1 MNTRLV
7 AAKVLSRVLQ
17 DGQSLTAALDN
28 AFLVVE
34 STKDRA
40 FIQAL
45 CYGVCRQFHRLDFI
59 LSQLLDKPLKDTDV
73 KALALVG
80 LYQLNFMRVKP
91 HAAVSETVLAARK
104 KPWAKSLINAV
115 LRTYLREQEGLE
127 HKADK
132 FQAAALSHPD
142 WLIKQIE
149 QDWPEQALTI
159 LQENNQQPPMALRV
173 NLAKISREDYLQ
185 QLAEQ
190 EIAGKIVSFC
200 PSAIVLDNPVSVGL
214 LPGFADGLASVQ
226 DTAAQLAAGL
236 LDVQPGQRVLDVCA
250 APGGKTAHI
259 LESAVGRNKP
269 DRAVAKAGV
278 SGEPPGSA
286 GNIELVAVDIDES
299 RMLRVGENLQRLNLQ
314 AELVVGDA
322 ANPKDWWDGKPFDRI
337 LLDAP
342 CSALGV
348 IRRHPDIKLLR
359 RAEDIDQLQVL
370 QKSILQAVWP
380 LLASGGLLL
389 YATCSILKQEN
400 ERQVQAFLAEYPDA
414 VELPIDADWG
424 SAGVCGRQILTGD
437 AAMDGFYY
445 ARLSKRL
452 DME

>member
-7 AAKVLSRVLQ
+7 AARVLSRVLQ

-28 AFLVVE
+28 AFLTME
-34 STKDRA
+34 SGKDRA

-45 CYGVCRQFHRLDFI
+45 CYGVCRQYQRLDFI

-80 LYQLNFMRVKP
+80 LYQLKFMRVKP

-115 LRTYLREQEGLE
+115 LRTYLREQEELE

-132 FQAAALSHPD
+132 SQVAALSHPD

-149 QDWPEQALTI
+149 QDWPEQALKI
-159 LQENNQQPPMALRV
+159 LLENNQQPPMVLRV
-173 NLAKISREDYLQ
+173 NLAKTSRDDYLQ
-185 QLAEQ
+185 LLAGQDVMAET
-190 EIAGKIVSFC
+190 VSFC
-200 PSAIVLDNPVSVGL
+200 PSAIRLDKPVPVDL
-214 LPGFADGLASVQ
+214 LPGFADGLVSVQ

-236 LDVQPGQRVLDVCA
+236 LDVQPGHRVLDVCA
-250 APGGKTAHI
+250 APGGKAAHI
-259 LESAVGRNKP
+259 LESQPQLK
-269 DRAVAKAGV
+269 
-278 SGEPPGSA
+278 
-286 GNIELVAVDIDES
+286 ELVAVDIDES
-299 RMLRVGENLQRLNLQ
+299 RMQRVSENLQRLGVQ
-314 AELVVGDA
+314 ATLVVGDA
-322 ANPKDWWDGKPFDRI
+322 AKPEDWWDGKLFDRI

-359 RAEDIDQLQVL
+359 RTEDIGQLQAL
-370 QKSILQAVWP
+370 QKSILQAVWL
-380 LLASGGLLL
+380 LLAPGGLML

-400 ERQVQAFLAEYPDA
+400 EQQVQAFLTEHSDA
-414 VELPIDADWG
+414 VELPINADWG
-424 SAGVCGRQILTGD
+424 VTGVCGQQILTGES
-437 AAMDGFYY
+437 AMDGFYY
-445 ARLSKRL
+445 ARISKQ
-452 DME
+452 

>member
-1 MNTRLV
+1 MNTRLI
-7 AAKVLSRVLQ
+7 AARVLSRVLQ

-28 AFLVVE
+28 AFLTID
-34 STKDRA
+34 SAKDRA

-59 LSQLLDKPLKDTDV
+59 LSQLLDKPLKDVDV

-104 KPWAKSLINAV
+104 KPWAKSLLNAV

-132 FQAAALSHPD
+132 FQVAALSHPD
-142 WLIKQIE
+142 WLIKQVE
-149 QDWPEQALTI
+149 QDWPGQALNI
-159 LQENNQQPPMALRV
+159 FLENNRQPPMVLRV
-173 NLAKISREDYLQ
+173 NLAKTDREQYR
-185 QLAEQ
+185 QLLAGQDIAAE
-190 EIAGKIVSFC
+190 IVDFC
-200 PSAIVLDNPVSVGL
+200 PSAIRLDKPVPVDL
-214 LPGFADGLASVQ
+214 LPGFTDGLVSVQ

-236 LDVQPGQRVLDVCA
+236 LDVQPGHRVLDVCA

-259 LESAVGRNKP
+259 LESQTLLK
-269 DRAVAKAGV
+269 
-278 SGEPPGSA
+278 
-286 GNIELVAVDIDES
+286 ELVAVDIDES
-299 RMLRVGENLQRLNLQ
+299 RMQRVGENLRRLKLQ
-314 AELVVGDA
+314 AKLLVGDA
-322 ANPKDWWDGKPFDRI
+322 ANPAAWWDGKPFDRI

-359 RAEDIDQLQVL
+359 RAEDIGQLQAL
-370 QKSILQAVWP
+370 QKSILHAVWP
-380 LLASGGLLL
+380 LLAPGGLLL

-400 ERQVQAFLAEYPDA
+400 EQQVQAFLAEHSDA
-414 VELPIDADWG
+414 VELPINTGWG
-424 SAGVCGRQILTGD
+424 IAGACGRQIMTGQS
-437 AAMDGFYY
+437 AMDGFYY
-445 ARLSKRL
+445 ARIGKQ
-452 DME
+452 

>member
-1 MNTRLV
+1 
-7 AAKVLSRVLQ
+7 
-17 DGQSLTAALDN
+17 LTAALDN
-28 AFLVVE
+28 AFLTVE
-34 STKDRA
+34 SVKDRA

-59 LSQLLDKPLKDTDV
+59 LSQLLDKPLKDADV

-104 KPWAKSLINAV
+104 KPWAKSLINAL

-127 HKADK
+127 QKADK
-132 FQAAALSHPD
+132 FQVAALSHPD

-149 QDWPEQALTI
+149 QDWHERALSI
-159 LQENNQQPPMALRV
+159 FQENNQQPPMVLRV
-173 NLAKISREDYLQ
+173 NLSKTGRENYLQ
-185 QLAEQ
+185 LLAGQ
-190 EIAGKIVSFC
+190 DIAGEAVSFC
-200 PSAIVLDNPVSVGL
+200 PSAIRLDKPVPVDL
-214 LPGFADGLASVQ
+214 LPGFSGGLVSVQ

-236 LDVQPGQRVLDVCA
+236 LDVQPGHRVLDVCA

-259 LESAVGRNKP
+259 LESAVGLNKP
-269 DRAVAKAGV
+269 DRAVARAGV
-278 SGEPPGSA
+278 SGEPPGFA
-286 GNIELVAVDIDES
+286 GNIELVAVDIDEV
-299 RMLRVGENLQRLNLQ
+299 RMQRVSENLQRLNLQ
-314 AELVVGDA
+314 AKLVVGDA
-322 ANPKDWWDGKPFDRI
+322 ANPSTWWDGKPFDRI

-359 RAEDIDQLQVL
+359 RTEDIGQLQAL
-370 QKSILQAVWP
+370 QKSILQAAWP

-389 YATCSILKQEN
+389 YATCSVLKQEN
-400 ERQVQAFLAEYPDA
+400 EQQVQAFLDEHSDA

-424 SAGVCGRQILTGD
+424 IAGVCGRQILTGD
-437 AAMDGFYY
+437 SAMDGFYY
-445 ARLSKRL
+445 ARLVKA
-452 DME
+452 